1 MMFPSNLSPFSLL
14 NNKLSEQMFDYTH
27 EELEDFQKDIT
38 SDILPEV
45 FKAVED
51 EYTIQNLPIAKTF
64 DDLSKEDRDVVTNF
78 IEQQILKPTAKSA
91 APKVELLDGYIAIS
105 ASNLQTLDTFKDRLL
120 SSDLKWEHRIKK
132 HGDVTI
138 HSYVINMNEDNK

>member
-1 MMFPSNLSPFSLL
+1 MFPNNLSPFSLL

-27 EELEDFQKDIT
+27 EELEDFQKSIT

-51 EYTIQNLPIAKTF
+51 EYIIQNLPITNTF
-64 DDLSKEDRDVVTNF
+64 DDLSEEDKKIVTSF
-78 IEQQILKPTAKSA
+78 IEQQIFKPTTKKT

-105 ASNLQTLDTFKDRLL
+105 ASNLKTLDSFKDRLL
-120 SSDLKWEHRIKK
+120 GSDLKWEHRIKK
-132 HGDVTI
+132 HGDVII
-138 HSYVINMNEDNK
+138 HSYVINMNEGSK